1 MCLYRRMLCTQEVSK
16 RCINLPLYQQ
26 LLFVLFL
33 QQCATICVTVVHLCV
48 LL

>member
-16 RCINLPLYQQ
+16 RCINNYLFSFYQHSVHASSV
-26 LLFVLFL
+26 LLL
-33 QQCATICVTVVHLCV
+33 HLCV